1 MSDTRKIIDYTFD
14 DNAVGVRDALYAAIH
29 DKVTAH
35 IEDKKQEI
43 ARGLI
48 VQHDEDVEQISE
60 KIEVKKEYNDKTE
73 AEHGIYHNGKK
84 IGYAVHHKPSG
95 THTAYHSPQ
104 SYDEKGHADDF
115 GQIDDFHNHHD
126 AVNQIRHSAGVGIHE
141 GVDMDPEDDD
151 NEPEEYDEEEDLE
164 ESVGEMHPR
173 AGDVLKHIDPKHHDK
188 YTPYLKK
195 GTYTGSYSDRAAVLG
210 AAEKAGHAVSESSP
224 FSPDYKSQTMKPGE
238 KAGFTSKKISTGTV
252 YSRKP
257 VKDEPAT
264 PSKKK

>member
-48 VQHDEDVEQISE
+48 VQHDEETDI
-60 KIEVKKEYNDKTE
+60 
-73 AEHGIYHNGKK
+73 
-84 IGYAVHHKPSG
+84 
-95 THTAYHSPQ
+95 
-104 SYDEKGHADDF
+104 
-115 GQIDDFHNHHD
+115 
-126 AVNQIRHSAGVGIHE
+126 
-141 GVDMDPEDDD
+141 DPEDDD

-164 ESVGEMHPR
+164 EAVGEMHPD
-173 AGDVLKHIDPKHHDK
+173 ADKVLKHIKPEHHSK
-188 YTPYLKK
+188 YTAHLQK
-195 GTYTGSYSDRAAVLG
+195 GTYKGSYSDRAAVLG